1 MAHTFYELLDWL
13 SKQDEVYLLEILDI
27 SSEDLVRAFL
37 DKIEEK
43 QDMLKRDIE

>member
-1 MAHTFYELLDWL
+1 MAHTFNELLDWL
-13 SKQDEVYLLEILDI
+13 LKQDEVYLLEILDI

-43 QDMLKRDIE
+43 QDTLKRDIE